1 MVREPYH
8 SERER
13 ADVADAEPAALGGSH
28 GTVVKREAS
37 HARLPLSSF
46 RPLYIAGVRVSRD
59 HFLPP
64 DPQAFLAAEPS
75 TGRVVVIAPT
85 RAACETIEL
94 ALGLNIDTVL
104 EREHGGDIRRLA
116 ASGRGFGVVAGTRR
130 GKNRP
135 APSSAETF
143 PRAPLKGGVLYRP
156 RAAEPPTPTWDRLIP
171 PTW

>member
-37 HARLPLSSF
+37 HARLPRSSF
-46 RPLYIAGVRVSRD
+46 RPVYIAGVRVSRD

-64 DPQAFLAAEPS
+64 DPQAFLAAEPP

-94 ALGLNIDTVL
+94 ALGLNIDTLL
-104 EREHGGDIRRLA
+104 EREHGGDIHRLA
-116 ASGRGFGVVAGTRR
+116 ASGRGFGVVAG
-130 GKNRP
+130 P
-135 APSSAETF
+135 
-143 PRAPLKGGVLYRP
+143 RP
-156 RAAEPPTPTWDRLIP
+156 RKNPPHPAVPGTF
-171 PTW
+171 

>member
-64 DPQAFLAAEPS
+64 DPQAFLAAEPRS
-75 TGRVVVIAPT
+75 EEHTSELQSLAYLVCRLLLEKKKKTNKNIQTVI
-85 RAACETIEL
+85 
-94 ALGLNIDTVL
+94 VK
-104 EREHGGDIRRLA
+104 H
-116 ASGRGFGVVAGTRR
+116 
-130 GKNRP
+130 KNQRQH
-135 APSSAETF
+135 
-143 PRAPLKGGVLYRP
+143 
-156 RAAEPPTPTWDRLIP
+156 
-171 PTW
+171 

>member
-64 DPQAFLAAEPS
+64 DPPALPAAQPS
-75 TGRVVVIAPT
+75 TGRGVGIAPPPP
-85 RAACETIEL
+85 A
-94 ALGLNIDTVL
+94 
-104 EREHGGDIRRLA
+104 
-116 ASGRGFGVVAGTRR
+116 RGAIQ
-130 GKNRP
+130 P
-135 APSSAETF
+135 AP
-143 PRAPLKGGVLYRP
+143 G
-156 RAAEPPTPTWDRLIP
+156 PTTGPV
-171 PTW
+171 

>member
-64 DPQAFLAAEPS
+64 DP
-75 TGRVVVIAPT
+75 R
-85 RAACETIEL
+85 
-94 ALGLNIDTVL
+94 
-104 EREHGGDIRRLA
+104 
-116 ASGRGFGVVAGTRR
+116 
-130 GKNRP
+130 
-135 APSSAETF
+135 PSSAPSPSPGRVSSSAPPRPPSQPSARPWGRTST
-143 PRAPLKGGVLYRP
+143 PPPGRAP
-156 RAAEPPTPTWDRLIP
+156 
-171 PTW
+171 